1 MHRHGERTD
10 GQPQPGHCGHGR
22 STCDLLAQAA
32 YKPLRISGH
41 TRGLGPGDLKG
52 PVFLGTATPA
62 SPLHTLPH
70 QLGVFASK
78 HSLDMKFTEA
88 DHWWVAE
95 VPAVH

>member
-1 MHRHGERTD
+1 MEAEVRMKCTVTER
-10 GQPQPGHCGHGR
+10 GR
-22 STCDLLAQAA
+22 MVNLNQVTVTLAGSTPDLLAQAA
-32 YKPLRISGH
+32 YKPMRISGH
-41 TRGLGPGDLKG
+41 TWGLGPGDLKG

-88 DHWWVAE
+88 DHW
-95 VPAVH
+95 